1 MQGGGFEPAFML
13 SWGAARDR
21 IRATGPTIYLDYLT
35 RKFWP
40 LDCTMRTNE
49 LGSRGEDSRM
59 RLLSGNTTFAALLGL
74 ALGAAGLTAGPAC
87 GQQPI
92 RQPAIRPAA
101 PANVVAQAPTV
112 AATPVASTLVA
123 PRTTDRNIT
132 KAVAALVGGQHLSK
146 HKLDDEI
153 SQRTLEQFEKKLDA
167 MKFYFYQSD
176 IDEFAKKRNDLDDM
190 VGAGDISF
198 AYTVFNTFL
207 KRIDERMVVIDEL
220 LKEDL
225 DFTVDETLVID
236 PQKLSYAK
244 TPAEAKDRWRKR
256 IKFDLLTLKND
267 KSLKG
272 EDPKVRLK
280 RRYSNFAR
288 RMHQTDADELLEM
301 FLTSVTTSYDPHTTF
316 MSPSSLENFR
326 IAMTLNLEGIGAQLE
341 DRDGY
346 TVLNKLIP
354 GGAAEK
360 SGQLKAED
368 RIVSVGQGDNGEM
381 VDVVDMKLNEVVSKI
396 RGPAGKVVRLGV
408 IPAAGGE
415 TKIVRIV
422 RAKIELKD
430 SEARGVIFEEG
441 KKQDGSPFKIGVI
454 DLPSFYMD
462 MEGAREGIADFK
474 SSTRDVKKLLD
485 DFKSKGVDVV
495 MLDLRR
501 NGGGSLTEAI
511 SLTGLFID
519 EGPVVQVKD
528 PNGRVQQ
535 YDDLEPGVYWK
546 GPLVVLE
553 SKFSASASEILAG
566 AIQDYQRGLIIG
578 DSTSHGKG
586 TVQSLLDLG
595 ETMFRI
601 GNPPNLGALK
611 LTMQQFY
618 RPNGESTQRRGVLAD
633 IVLPSITDHMDV
645 SEADLDHAIAFDKIP
660 SARFDK
666 LDQVNPGLVNRL
678 RAESAAR
685 LEKSEDFKKEL
696 GKIDKYV
703 DQKTKKEIPLNEA
716 KYMARRAEHDSD
728 KEDQKIDEK
737 LNDSSKVVDRDFYF
751 NECIGITLDYLRS
764 LGKDK
769 VAVK

>member
-1 MQGGGFEPAFML
+1 
-13 SWGAARDR
+13 
-21 IRATGPTIYLDYLT
+21 
-35 RKFWP
+35 
-40 LDCTMRTNE
+40 
-49 LGSRGEDSRM
+49 M
-59 RLLSGNTTFAALLGL
+59 RLLSGDTTFQRVLPLGLPSLLLGLTVLGALLGDDLLGGQVL
-74 ALGAAGLTAGPAC
+74 AQTPPMPAK
-87 GQQPI
+87 
-92 RQPAIRPAA
+92 A
-101 PANVVAQAPTV
+101 PV
-112 AATPVASTLVA
+112 AAALVA
-123 PRTTDRNIT
+123 PRTTDRQIT
-132 KAVAALVGGQHLSK
+132 KAVTMLVGGQHLSK

-153 SQRTLEQFEKKLDA
+153 SQRALEQFEKKLDA

-190 VGAGDISF
+190 VGAGDVSF
-198 AYTVFNTFL
+198 AYTVFNVFL
-207 KRIDERMVVIDEL
+207 KRIDERLVTVREL
-220 LKEDL
+220 LKENL
-225 DFTVDETLVID
+225 DFTVDETLVTD
-236 PQKLSYAK
+236 PDKLTYAAS
-244 TPAEAKDRWRKR
+244 PAESKDRWRKR
-256 IKFDLLTLKND
+256 IKYDLLSLKND
-267 KSLKG
+267 KTLKG
-272 EDPKVRLK
+272 EDPKARLQ
-280 RRYSNFAR
+280 RRYDNFAR

-301 FLTSVTTSYDPHTTF
+301 FLTSVTGSYDPHTTF

-326 IAMTLNLEGIGAQLE
+326 ILMTLNLDGIGAQLE

-368 RIVSVGQGDNGEM
+368 RIVSVGQGENGEM
-381 VDVVDMKLNEVVSKI
+381 VDVVEMKLNDVVSKI
-396 RGPAGKVVRLGV
+396 RGKAGTVVRLGV
-408 IPAAGGE
+408 IPGAGGE

-441 KKQDGSPFKIGVI
+441 KKQDGSPFKLGVI

-462 MEGAREGIADFK
+462 MEGAREGVADFK

-485 DFKSKGVDVV
+485 DFKAKGVDVV

-528 PNGRVQQ
+528 PNGRVQV
-535 YDDLEPGVYWK
+535 YDDMDAGVYW
-546 GPLVVLE
+546 
-553 SKFSASASEILAG
+553 KFSASASEILAG

-595 ETMFRI
+595 ETMFRV

-633 IVLPSITDHMDV
+633 VVLPSITDHMDV

-660 SARFDK
+660 TAKFDK

-678 RAESAAR
+678 KAESAAR
-685 LEKSEDFKKEL
+685 REKSDDFKKL
-696 GKIDKYV
+696 QGNITKYIE
-703 DQKTKKEIPLNEA
+703 QKTKKEIPLSEA
-716 KYMARRAEHDSD
+716 KFMARRAELDSD

-737 LNDSSKVVDRDFYF
+737 LNDSSKVVDKDFYF

>member
-1 MQGGGFEPAFML
+1 MFQG
-13 SWGAARDR
+13 
-21 IRATGPTIYLDYLT
+21 T
-35 RKFWP
+35 RWLVLP
-40 LDCTMRTNE
+40 SL
-49 LGSRGEDSRM
+49 
-59 RLLSGNTTFAALLGL
+59 LLGL
-74 ALGAAGLTAGPAC
+74 ALLFGTGDRAL
-87 GQQPI
+87 
-92 RQPAIRPAA
+92 R
-101 PANVVAQAPTV
+101 AQAPPAV
-112 AATPVASTLVA
+112 ANAPVAKTLVA
-123 PRTTDRNIT
+123 PRTTDRQIT
-132 KAVAALVGGQHLSK
+132 KAVTMLVGGQHLSK

-153 SQRTLEQFEKKLDA
+153 SQRALEQFVKKLDA

-176 IDEFAKKRNDLDDM
+176 FDGFAKSRNDLDDL
-190 VGAGDISF
+190 VGAGDVSF
-198 AYTVFNTFL
+198 AYTVFDVFL
-207 KRIDERMVVIDEL
+207 KRIDERLVMVDEIL
-220 LKEDL
+220 AENL
-225 DFTVDETLVID
+225 DFTVDETLITD
-236 PQKLSYAK
+236 PDKLTYAK

-256 IKFDLLTLKND
+256 IKYDLLTLKND
-267 KSLKG
+267 KTLKG

-280 RRYSNFAR
+280 RRYANFSR

-301 FLTSVTTSYDPHTTF
+301 YLTSITGSYDPHTTF

-326 IAMTLNLEGIGAQLE
+326 ILMTLNLDGIGAQLE

-346 TVLNKLIP
+346 TVLNKVIP

-368 RIVSVGQGDNGEM
+368 RIVSVGQGETGEM
-381 VDVVDMKLNEVVSKI
+381 VDVVEMKLNDVVSKI
-396 RGPAGKVVRLGV
+396 RGKAGTVVRLGV
-408 IPAAGGE
+408 IPGAGGE

-462 MEGAREGIADFK
+462 MEGARAGVADFK

-528 PNGRVQQ
+528 PNGRVQI
-535 YDDLEPGVYWK
+535 YDDMDAGVYWS

-595 ETMFRI
+595 ETMFRV

-633 IVLPSITDHMDV
+633 VVLPSITDHMDV

-660 SARFDK
+660 TAKFDT
-666 LDQVNPGLVNRL
+666 LNQVNPGLVNRL
-678 RAESAAR
+678 KAESAAR
-685 LEKSEDFKKEL
+685 RDQSEDFKKL
-696 GKIDKYV
+696 QGNIQKYIE
-703 DQKTKKEIPLNEA
+703 QKTKKEIPLNEA
-716 KYMARRAEHDSD
+716 KFMARRAELDSD
-728 KEDQKIDEK
+728 KEDQKIDER

>member
-1 MQGGGFEPAFML
+1 MFQG
-13 SWGAARDR
+13 
-21 IRATGPTIYLDYLT
+21 T
-35 RKFWP
+35 RWLVLP
-40 LDCTMRTNE
+40 SL
-49 LGSRGEDSRM
+49 
-59 RLLSGNTTFAALLGL
+59 LLGL
-74 ALGAAGLTAGPAC
+74 ALLFGTGDRDL
-87 GQQPI
+87 
-92 RQPAIRPAA
+92 R
-101 PANVVAQAPTV
+101 AQAPPAV
-112 AATPVASTLVA
+112 AIAPVAKTLVA
-123 PRTTDRNIT
+123 PRTTDRQIT
-132 KAVAALVGGQHLSK
+132 KAVTMLVGGQHLSK

-153 SQRTLEQFEKKLDA
+153 SQRALEQFVKKLDA

-176 IDEFAKKRNDLDDM
+176 IDGFAKSRNDLDDM
-190 VGAGDISF
+190 VGAGDVSF
-198 AYTVFNTFL
+198 AYTVFDVFL
-207 KRIDERMVVIDEL
+207 KRIDERLVTVDEIL
-220 LKEDL
+220 AENL
-225 DFTVDETLVID
+225 DFTVDESLITD
-236 PQKLSYAK
+236 PDKVGFAK
-244 TPAEAKDRWRKR
+244 TPAEAKDRWRRR
-256 IKFDLLTLKND
+256 IKYDLLTLKND
-267 KSLKG
+267 KTLKG

-280 RRYSNFAR
+280 RRYANFSR

-301 FLTSVTTSYDPHTTF
+301 FLTSVTGSYDPHTTF

-326 IAMTLNLEGIGAQLE
+326 ILMTLNLDGIGAQLE

-368 RIVSVGQGDNGEM
+368 RIVSVGQGDTGEM
-381 VDVVDMKLNEVVSKI
+381 VDVVEMKLNDVVSKI
-396 RGPAGKVVRLGV
+396 RGKAGTVVRLGV
-408 IPAAGGE
+408 IPGAGGD

-462 MEGAREGIADFK
+462 MEGARAGVADFK

-528 PNGRVQQ
+528 PNGRVQI
-535 YDDLEPGVYWK
+535 YDDMDAGVYWS

-595 ETMFRI
+595 ETMFRV

-633 IVLPSITDHMDV
+633 VVLPSITDHMDV

-660 SARFDK
+660 TAKFDT
-666 LDQVNPGLVNRL
+666 LNQVNPGLVNRL
-678 RAESAAR
+678 KVESAAR
-685 LEKSEDFKKEL
+685 REQSEDFKKL
-696 GKIDKYV
+696 QSNIQKYIE
-703 DQKTKKEIPLNEA
+703 QKTKKEIPLNEA
-716 KYMARRAEHDSD
+716 KFMARRAELDSD
-728 KEDQKIDEK
+728 KEDQKIDER

>member
-1 MQGGGFEPAFML
+1 ML
-13 SWGAARDR
+13 SV
-21 IRATGPTIYLDYLT
+21 
-35 RKFWP
+35 
-40 LDCTMRTNE
+40 
-49 LGSRGEDSRM
+49 S
-59 RLLSGNTTFAALLGL
+59 L
-74 ALGAAGLTAGPAC
+74 ASAF
-87 GQQPI
+87 GQ
-92 RQPAIRPAA
+92 AAA
-101 PANVVAQAPTV
+101 PATAL
-112 AATPVASTLVA
+112 PVN
-123 PRTTDRNIT
+123 PRPNDRQIT
-132 KAVAALVGGQHLSK
+132 KAVTTLVGGQHLSK
-146 HKLDDEI
+146 HQLDDEI
-153 SQRTLEQFEKKLDA
+153 SQRAMDQFLKSLDGMKL
-167 MKFYFYQSD
+167 YFYQSD
-176 IDEFAKKRNDLDDM
+176 VDDFNKRRNDLDDM
-190 VGAGDISF
+190 VKTGDVSF
-198 AYTVFNTFL
+198 AYTVYNLLL
-207 KRIDERMVVIDEL
+207 KRIDERVAMVDEL
-220 LKEDL
+220 LKEDF
-225 DFTVDETLVID
+225 DFKTDEVLVTD
-236 PQKLSYAK
+236 PAKLTYAK
-244 TPAEAKDRWRKR
+244 SPAEAKDRWRKR
-256 IKFDLLTLKND
+256 LKYDLLALKND

-280 RRYSNFAR
+280 RRYSSFAK

-326 IAMTLNLEGIGAQLE
+326 ILMTLNLDGIGAQLQVI
-341 DRDGY
+341 DGY

-368 RIVSVGQGDNGEM
+368 RIVSVGQGDTGEM
-381 VDVVDMKLNEVVSKI
+381 VDVVEMKLNDVVAKI
-396 RGPAGKVVRLGV
+396 RGKAGTVVRLGV
-408 IPAAGGE
+408 VPAAGGE

-441 KKQDGSPFKIGVI
+441 KKQDGSPFKVGVI

-462 MEGAREGIADFK
+462 MEGAREGVADFK

-485 DFKSKGVDVV
+485 DFKSKNVDVV
-495 MLDLRR
+495 ILDLRR

-511 SLTGLFID
+511 NLTGLFID
-519 EGPVVQVKD
+519 AGPVVQVKD

-535 YDDLEPGVYWK
+535 YDDLDSGMYWK

-566 AIQDYQRGLIIG
+566 AIQDYHRGLIIG

-645 SEADLDHAIAFDKIP
+645 SEADLDHALAFDKIP
-660 SARFDK
+660 SAKFDNF
-666 LDQVNPGLVNRL
+666 DQVNPNLVGRL
-678 RAESAAR
+678 KEASAAR
-685 LEKSEDFKKEL
+685 REKSEDFKKL
-696 GKIDKYV
+696 LSNIDRYV
-703 DQKTKKEIPLNEA
+703 EQKTKKEIPLNEA
-716 KYMARRAEHDSD
+716 KFLARRAELDSE
-728 KEDQKIDEK
+728 KEEEK
-737 LNDSSKVVDRDFYF
+737 NFEHQAGSPDKVVDKDFYF
-751 NECIGITLDYLRS
+751 NECINITLDYLRS

-769 VAVK
+769 VAAK

>member
-1 MQGGGFEPAFML
+1 
-13 SWGAARDR
+13 
-21 IRATGPTIYLDYLT
+21 
-35 RKFWP
+35 
-40 LDCTMRTNE
+40 
-49 LGSRGEDSRM
+49 M
-59 RLLSGNTTFAALLGL
+59 RLLSGDMTFQRIPRLSLPSLLLGL
-74 ALGAAGLTAGPAC
+74 TVLGASLGDGLLGE
-87 GQQPI
+87 Q
-92 RQPAIRPAA
+92 
-101 PANVVAQAPTV
+101 VLAQAPPMPAKAPV
-112 AATPVASTLVA
+112 AAALVA
-123 PRTTDRNIT
+123 PRTTDRQIT
-132 KAVAALVGGQHLSK
+132 KAVTMLVGGQHLSK

-153 SQRTLEQFEKKLDA
+153 SQRALEQFEKKLDA

-176 IDEFAKKRNDLDDM
+176 IDNFAKSRNDLDDM
-190 VGAGDISF
+190 VGAGDVSF
-198 AYTVFNTFL
+198 AYTVFNVFL
-207 KRIDERMVVIDEL
+207 KRIDERLVTVSEL
-220 LKEDL
+220 LKENL
-225 DFTVDETLVID
+225 DFTVDETLVTD
-236 PQKLSYAK
+236 PEKLTYAK

-256 IKFDLLTLKND
+256 IKYDLLSLKND
-267 KSLKG
+267 KTLKG
-272 EDPKVRLK
+272 EDPKVRLQ
-280 RRYSNFAR
+280 RRYDNFAR

-301 FLTSVTTSYDPHTTF
+301 FLTSVTGSYDPHTTF

-326 IAMTLNLEGIGAQLE
+326 ILMTLNLDGIGAQLE

-346 TVLNKLIP
+346 TVLNKVIP

-368 RIVSVGQGDNGEM
+368 RIVSVGQGETGEM
-381 VDVVDMKLNEVVSKI
+381 VDVVEMKLNDVVSKI
-396 RGPAGKVVRLGV
+396 RGKAGTVVRLGV
-408 IPAAGGE
+408 IPGAGGE

-528 PNGRVQQ
+528 PNGRVQI
-535 YDDLEPGVYWK
+535 YDDMDAGVYWK

-595 ETMFRI
+595 ETMFRV

-633 IVLPSITDHMDV
+633 VVLPSITDHMDV

-660 SARFDK
+660 TAKFDT
-666 LDQVNPGLVNRL
+666 LNQVNPGLVNRL
-678 RAESAAR
+678 KAESAAR
-685 LEKSEDFKKEL
+685 REKSEDFKKL
-696 GKIDKYV
+696 QSNITKYIE
-703 DQKTKKEIPLNEA
+703 QKTKKEIPLSEA
-716 KYMARRAEHDSD
+716 KFMARRAELDSD

-737 LNDSSKVVDRDFYF
+737 LNDSSKVVDKDFYF